1 MEFSTIFKIIV
12 LIILFSILGINVFA
26 YLAKGTDVLSK
37 LTQKGGEKAA
47 KGVVEETKEIAKKG
61 KKAVEKAIETKEKKE
76 KRKVVADSD
85 MHSHV
90 QKSRKGGFC
99 LVGNWKGFRS
109 CIHVDNGAYCKS
121 GEIYPTIEV
130 CRNPTLRP

>member
-1 MEFSTIFKIIV
+1 MI
-12 LIILFSILGINVFA
+12 
-26 YLAKGTDVLSK
+26 LSK
-37 LTQKGGEKAA
+37 LTQKGGENALKGGEKAVE
-47 KGVVEETKEIAKKG
+47 GVVEETKEIAKKG
-61 KKAVEKAIETKEKKE
+61 KKAVEKAIETKEKKIQQSAQ
-76 KRKVVADSD
+76 ADSD
-85 MHSHV
+85 IHSHV

-121 GEIYPTIEV
+121 GEIYPRIEI